1 MRTSIGCVRNPFLAE
16 NFVLTNDKLQV
27 PHIHQEQEVMIMRI
41 NQTLKSAF
49 ITKNAI
55 GFVVRTWSFV

>member
-1 MRTSIGCVRNPFLAE
+1 MGCVRNPFLAE

-41 NQTLKSAF
+41 NQTLNQHLSQKMRSDLLF
-49 ITKNAI
+49 ER
-55 GFVVRTWSFV
+55 GVFV